1 MKALSI
7 ASVFALAIAGTA
19 CSQASDADAEK
30 PETEAE
36 AETTTEAEVD
46 MTGFNLGLPT
56 EMEAP
61 EATPAGEFNLGIEG
75 TETTSTDG
83 FNLGTDLGA
92 SSGLEDVPEIG
103 ASIVEEETEETEE
116 IEIEPI
122 DDEPVI
128 RLE

>member
-7 ASVFALAIAGTA
+7 ASVLALAMAGTA
-19 CSQASDADAEK
+19 CSQASDENAEM
-30 PETEAE
+30 PETPAE
-36 AETTTEAEVD
+36 ADTTTEAEVD

-56 EMEAP
+56 EMETP
-61 EATPAGEFNLGIEG
+61 EAAPAGEFNLGIAG
-75 TETTSTDG
+75 AETSSTDG

-103 ASIVEEETEETEE
+103 ANIVEEEAED

>member
-7 ASVFALAIAGTA
+7 ASVLALAIAGTA
-19 CSQASDADAEK
+19 CSQASDEDTET
-30 PETEAE
+30 PETTAE
-36 AETTTEAEVD
+36 PETTTAAEVD

-56 EMEAP
+56 EMETP
-61 EATPAGEFNLGIEG
+61 EAAPAGEFNLGIAG
-75 TETTSTDG
+75 TETASTDG

-103 ASIVEEETEETEE
+103 ASLVEEEAED